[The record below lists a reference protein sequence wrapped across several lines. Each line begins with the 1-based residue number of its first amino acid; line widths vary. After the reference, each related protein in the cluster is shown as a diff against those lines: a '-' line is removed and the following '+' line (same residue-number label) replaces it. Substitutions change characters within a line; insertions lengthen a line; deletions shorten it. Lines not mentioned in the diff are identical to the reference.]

1 MSERI
6 EWGEARFTSVD
17 LEPHGTEIG
26 EDDVDAEAALSF
38 GLDGAVF
45 VIEGTRRRIEELLET
60 TLAAVRASTHLKD
73 INPHR

>member
-1 MSERI
+1 MNRI
-6 EWGEARFTSVD
+6 EWADAAHTNTDVHRPGTVIGDDQVD
-17 LEPHGTEIG
+17 DEI
-26 EDDVDAEAALSF
+26 AISF
-38 GLDGAVF
+38 GADTLF